1 MENDLR
7 EVIILD
13 DTQKFKNLLYGK
25 DGTYMLDDQYLTQLC
40 ALCDSPG
47 CMALSI
53 AMGQPVNLPEGD
65 QMAPLNCSSFSG
77 SVETACLL
85 IEAGAHINSMYNG
98 ETPLMLAVRSST
110 KQHVHMLL
118 RAGADLVPIEYAAR
132 YARDPDILLPFMENG
147 DKSEAIVEAV
157 GAGRIENV
165 KCLLDHGGIPTLM
178 SLLVAC
184 SYNFYHIVKLLLDH
198 GVVADD
204 TAMQTCIYWGS
215 MESMYELV
223 AWGLKPIDF
232 DVHYAILHNRP
243 KCLEYLIEQGATVE
257 CEINGTLPMHV
268 AARHGRVD
276 CMEILLKHGA
286 RVNPSDNLGCTP
298 LHWSAIR
305 KNPATMNMLLEKG
318 AIVNTEEDSVFE
330 PMIRKPTPDWS
341 PIHVSV
347 EGRGFD
353 VVGILLEHSAKQIP
367 MWDGRWP
374 MHIAVQNSRID
385 LVPVLIKYGADLTK
399 INAHYQ
405 TPIELALS
413 MGRED
418 IAEEIRKYAPA
429 DAHAA
434 GEARASYEA
443 AKGSK

>member
-53 AMGQPVNLPEGD
+53 AMGQPVNLEEPF
-65 QMAPLNCSSFSG
+65 MAPLNCSSFSG

-85 IEAGAHINSMYNG
+85 IEAGAHLNSLYKG
-98 ETPLMLAVRSST
+98 ETPLMLAVRGST
-110 KQHVHMLL
+110 KQHVDILL
-118 RAGADLVPIEYAAR
+118 QAGADLVRIEYAAR
-132 YARDPDILLPFMENG
+132 YARDPDILLPFLDNG
-147 DKSEAIVEAV
+147 DKNEALNEAV

-165 KCLLDHGGIPTLM
+165 KCLLDHGAVPSLM
-178 SLLVAC
+178 SLLIAC

-198 GVVADD
+198 GVEANNL
-204 TAMQTCIYWGS
+204 AMQTCIYWGS

-223 AWGLKPIDF
+223 AWGLKPIDS
-232 DVHYAILHNRP
+232 DVHYAIMHNRP
-243 KCLEYLIEQGATVE
+243 KCLSYLIEQGAEVE

-268 AARHGRVD
+268 AARHGRVE
-276 CMEILLKHGA
+276 CMEILIEHGA

-298 LHWSAIR
+298 LHWTAIR
-305 KNPATMNMLLEKG
+305 KNPASMNLLLEKN

-347 EGRGFD
+347 EGRGFE
-353 VVGILLEHSAKQIP
+353 VVGILLDNDAKQIP

-374 MHIAVQNSRID
+374 IHIAVQNSRID
-385 LVPVLIKYGADLTK
+385 LVPVLIKHGADLK
-399 INAHYQ
+399 KMNAHYQ

-418 IAEEIRKYAPA
+418 IADEIRKCAPA
-429 DAHAA
+429 DA
-434 GEARASYEA
+434 EA
-443 AKGSK
+443 AAEAHEAFEQAKA